1 MAKKQPKDYNK
12 PKYDRQTEKR
22 RDLSEMVEQP
32 EDSRYTEQQIEDYC
46 SDMENVHVSSRF
58 DLEGVQII
66 RQLQEE
72 LRESFIVKRRYVDVM
87 WEMPQGDIN
96 ASVEQLQG
104 LVQELLEKEAAKP
117 PPNQR

>member
-72 LRESFIVKRRYVDVM
+72 MKINRPCRQYTSAQLRRE
-87 WEMPQGDIN
+87 
-96 ASVEQLQG
+96 G
-104 LVQELLEKEAAKP
+104 L
-117 PPNQR
+117 RI

>member
-1 MAKKQPKDYNK
+1 MGQDEG
-12 PKYDRQTEKR
+12 QTGTVIE
-22 RDLSEMVEQP
+22 
-32 EDSRYTEQQIEDYC
+32 YTEQQIDDHCLKLDKLCFMLNPDGRTYYE
-46 SDMENVHVSSRF
+46 S
-58 DLEGVQII
+58 LQII

-104 LVQELLEKEAAKP
+104 LVQELLEKEVA
-117 PPNQR
+117 